1 MGSSPGFAS
10 IAPDCVALFRLAFAA
25 APPLKGLTWPDTITR
40 RIIMQK
46 ARGQPGS
53 RQRPP
58 TACRRGVSGSVSSP
72 HRGSSHRSVALLGS
86 LSVVV
91 EYLALRDGPRE
102 FRPGFPCPTLLGR
115 PDEEPPLHLRGFH
128 PLWRDFPNGFGSR
141 WFLVIPGPRPRTVT
155 RPVWAL
161 PRSLAATEGV
171 SVDFLS
177 SGY

>member
-10 IAPDCVALFRLAFAA
+10 IAPDSIALFRLAFAA

-46 ARGQPGS
+46 ARGQPDL

-72 HRGSSHRSVALLGS
+72 GRGSSHRSVALLGS

-115 PDEEPPLHLRGFH
+115 LLETGRPPPTGLSPALARFSKRLRLG
-128 PLWRDFPNGFGSR
+128 
-141 WFLVIPGPRPRTVT
+141 
-155 RPVWAL
+155 RPV
-161 PRSLAATEGV
+161 PRRRPATPDGDP
-171 SVDFLS
+171 SGLGS
-177 SGY
+177 SPFARRY